1 MKALDQAR
9 RHHEQGD
16 EGYVLLAVLVLVFLM
31 LLTLTIAAPRIAMQL
46 KREREV
52 ETKHR
57 ADQYVRAIRVFYRKT
72 GHYPTSVEQ
81 LLNTN
86 NQKFLRQKYLDPM
99 TGKDDWRLI
108 HVGEN
113 KTTVKGFFG
122 QDLPGIGGPGL
133 GSGIGSGGTTGSTPG
148 STAGSTFGGSL
159 FGSGNGSNGGQ
170 GGGSGSSFGA
180 GSSFGSAPGGA
191 ATGPGSNSVSGTTS
205 NGTGS
210 QDATTF
216 GGGGGPIMGIGVPS
230 TGEAFLT
237 VNGVSTYEEW
247 EFLYDPRIEQLY
259 AKGATLGG
267 GISGGSGTS
276 GSGFGSGNGPGAT
289 PGIGGSG
296 AGGAG
301 GNQPGNNGPGSPQAP
316 QQ

>member
-9 RHHEQGD
+9 RRHEQGD

-57 ADQYVRAIRVFYRKT
+57 GDQYVRAIRVFYRKT
-72 GHYPTSVEQ
+72 GRYPTSVEQ

-133 GSGIGSGGTTGSTPG
+133 GSGIGSGGTTGSGPG
-148 STAGSTFGGSL
+148 STTGTTFGGGSA
-159 FGSGNGSNGGQ
+159 FGS
-170 GGGSGSSFGA
+170 A
-180 GSSFGSAPGGA
+180 PGSSFGSAPGSG
-191 ATGPGSNSVSGTTS
+191 ATGSGSGTTS
-205 NGTGS
+205 GGIAS
-210 QDATTF
+210 QNATDF
-216 GGGGGPIMGIGVPS
+216 NGGGGGPIMGIGVPS
-230 TGEAFLT
+230 TGEAFLS

-276 GSGFGSGNGPGAT
+276 GNGFGSGPGTA
-289 PGIGGSG
+289 PVGGG
-296 AGGAG
+296 LGV
-301 GNQPGNNGPGSPQAP
+301 NPPGNNGPVSPQTP